1 MACGICRRVGIGK
14 SVRYSIVDVQN
25 REARKIMV
33 GILNCLMNTHAV
45 KVGLISCK
53 RTAMVSIHAPAFYLG
68 GFKVFQGDGLAW
80 FQVLVWSSWFFKV
93 LRKVACREEITLQR
107 YKNI

>member
-68 GFKVFQGDGLAW
+68 GFKYSKGMALLGSRYW
-80 FQVLVWSSWFFKV
+80 FGRRGSS
-93 LRKVACREEITLQR
+93 RSCGR
-107 YKNI
+107 